1 VSRWVYEQSG
11 IEMLTDPMRFE
22 VYENLRGGISAQG
35 RISYRGPLLPSG
47 DLPRIKLDLTNDELI
62 ALAPVIR
69 EVHHPYPDRPATGIR
84 IQCYAYEELFAEKL
98 RALAERERPRELYDV
113 IHLYRFSD
121 SATDQGLIRDTL
133 KRKCGYKGI
142 ELPSATSLE
151 IQPERTELESEWAN
165 MLGHQL
171 PVLPPF
177 DQFWKELP
185 EVFDWLYG
193 RVAKAVVQSVPLSPE
208 EDPAWSLPP
217 MAHFW
222 GTGVPPQVPLEVIRF
237 AAANHLC
244 IDLGY
249 NRSRRLVEAYS
260 LRRTKDGNLMLHAVR
275 HESGEHRAYRLDKI
289 ESARVSQIP
298 FVPKYRI
305 ELTQS
310 GLIPAPL
317 SVGRPPTISS
327 GRPHRSP
334 AYGPF
339 YVVECKVCG
348 RRFEHKNRDL
358 KLHKHTD
365 KQGHPC
371 YSRRGF
377 LAEIKR

>member
-1 VSRWVYEQSG
+1 
-11 IEMLTDPMRFE
+11 MPTDSIRFE
-22 VYENLRGGISAQG
+22 LYENPRSQLSAQG
-35 RISYRGPLLPSG
+35 KISYRGPLLPG
-47 DLPRIKLDLTNDELI
+47 GNLPRVKLDLTDDELV
-62 ALAPVIR
+62 ALNPVIR

-98 RALAERERPRELYDV
+98 RALAERERPRDLYDV

-121 SATDQGLIRDTL
+121 SATDRALIRDTL
-133 KRKCGYKGI
+133 KRKCDYKGI
-142 ELPSATSLE
+142 ELPSATNLE
-151 IQPERTELESEWAN
+151 TQPERTELESEWAN

-171 PVLPPF
+171 PMLPPF
-177 DQFWKELP
+177 DQFWRELP

-193 RVAKAVVQSVPLSPE
+193 RVAKAVVQGVPLSPE
-208 EDPAWSLPP
+208 EDPAWRLPP
-217 MAHFW
+217 MAQLW
-222 GTGVPPQVPLEVIRF
+222 GTGVSPQVPLEVIRF

-260 LRRTKDGNLMLHAVR
+260 LRRTKDGNLLLHAVR

-298 FVPKYRI
+298 FVPKYTI

-310 GLIPAPL
+310 GLISAPL
-317 SVGRPPTISS
+317 SVGRPSTISS
-327 GRPHRSP
+327 GRPQRSP
-334 AYGPF
+334 AYGPV
-339 YVVECKVCG
+339 YVVECTVCG

-358 KLHKHTD
+358 KLHKHND

-371 YSRRGF
+371 YSRRSF